1 MHVQESGCGK
11 LMRFV
16 VHLFLLHQTEARFLN
31 YFNSTTSI
39 SVGGGGEAK
48 EERKGSHGEMT
59 DERESMSF
67 G

>member
-1 MHVQESGCGK
+1 MQESGCGN

-16 VHLFLLHQTEARFLN
+16 VHIFLPHQTEALILN
-31 YFNSTTSI
+31 YVTSTTSS

-48 EERKGSHGEMT
+48 EETKGSHGKMT
-59 DERESMSF
+59 DERESMSL